1 MKRIKNYSGFRRLII
16 DISIEFEIQFIVYW
30 IDIYIFIPDKMA
42 QITHAERI
50 SVGGRKG
57 HRREFQRVSRY
68 QEPPSVIQPDVIPYS
83 NIPLCCRARAPH
95 SKSLVCSYCI
105 RRFYLVAS
113 RVTPEDDLYMYHDT
127 LVAARSSSTRMSIDS
142 MGVYRLESN
151 PNIFGDK
158 NISFYILLLLFFL
171 NYFNELASMK

>member
-42 QITHAERI
+42 QITYAERI

-95 SKSLVCSYCI
+95 SKSQFAHI
-105 RRFYLVAS
+105 AS
-113 RVTPEDDLYMYHDT
+113 EDFISWRHASLQKTIYICTMIHWQPRDQVQRECQSIQWVYIVSNRIQISLEIKIF
-127 LVAARSSSTRMSIDS
+127 RS
-142 MGVYRLESN
+142 
-151 PNIFGDK
+151 IF
-158 NISFYILLLLFFL
+158 FF
-171 NYFNELASMK
+171 FFFF